1 MKYTVELKG
10 EIDFAPQNETAE
22 ILQNVRTILNT
33 RIGTVPLDREFGISW
48 EHLDKPIHLAKTQMM
63 VDIIDALE
71 KHEPRVRV
79 QEVRFDESDAAE
91 GILKPVVIV
100 AIGEDEEEEGE

>member
-33 RIGTVPLDREFGISW
+33 IIGTVPLDRVLGISC

-63 VDIIDALE
+63 VNVIDALD

-79 QEVRFDESDAAE
+79 QEVRFNESDAAE
-91 GILKPVVIV
+91 GILTPVVIV